1 MPALP
6 TLDPI
11 SSPYAHTHAPDHLLQ
26 KRYETSSSSPV
37 GPIFISI
44 LIPIFFLFICCC
56 IASCSNKEKTRER
69 KKKELDESIARS
81 VRLHE
86 EILREERESGNGNGN
101 GNGALPD
108 SVVAEIVRSVRREM
122 EMGSVQG
129 VVVREQGNGRRVLVR
144 RRNESILVVDGAE
157 IAGEVRDGEG
167 PVIEE
172 PPPVYKRRG

>member
-1 MPALP
+1 M
-6 TLDPI
+6 
-11 SSPYAHTHAPDHLLQ
+11 
-26 KRYETSSSSPV
+26 
-37 GPIFISI
+37 
-44 LIPIFFLFICCC
+44 
-56 IASCSNKEKTRER
+56 
-69 KKKELDESIARS
+69 
-81 VRLHE
+81 HE

-144 RRNESILVVDGAE
+144 RRNESIVVVDGAE
-157 IAGEVRDGEG
+157 VAGEVRDGEG